1 MKTDVIEISPTGEGM
16 AEALRQTEKAA
27 AFQNLNPKQ
36 GLRLRLLAE
45 EMMGMLRTIVG
56 EGKSSFWVE
65 AEENTFSLHLLAG
78 VRMNADLR
86 DDLLKTATS
95 GKNAAVKGFMG
106 RIRDIFTQLSE
117 PDGATMDPKEYGF
130 SYVDV
135 SSFDASMGV
144 TTHGMLYG
152 WSMKEY
158 RSAVEEHRAEEPEKW
173 DELEKSITARLAD
186 EVKVF
191 IRGNTVEMVIEKT
204 F

>member
-1 MKTDVIEISPTGEGM
+1 MKTDVIEISPAGEGM
-16 AEALRQTEKAA
+16 AEALKETERAA
-27 AFQNLNPKQ
+27 AYRGLTPKES
-36 GLRLRLLAE
+36 LRLRLLAE

-56 EGKSSFWVE
+56 EERSRFWVE
-65 AEENTFSLHLLAG
+65 AEGKAFSLHLSTGA
-78 VRMNADLR
+78 RMNADLR
-86 DDLLKTATS
+86 EELLKTA
-95 GKNAAVKGFMG
+95 
-106 RIRDIFTQLSE
+106 IRDIFTQLSE

-191 IRGNTVEMVIEKT
+191 IRGNTVEMVVEKA